1 MEGTPQEIDYEQI
14 KKEIQVDGVLKIHDM
29 HVWALTPQQ
38 WILTAHIVI
47 SKLTPRRPICCINL
61 LHYKRLRIELEF
73 SV

>member
-47 SKLTPRRPICCINL
+47 SKLTAGARFAVKTYFIIKIL
-61 LHYKRLRIELEF
+61 
-73 SV
+73 